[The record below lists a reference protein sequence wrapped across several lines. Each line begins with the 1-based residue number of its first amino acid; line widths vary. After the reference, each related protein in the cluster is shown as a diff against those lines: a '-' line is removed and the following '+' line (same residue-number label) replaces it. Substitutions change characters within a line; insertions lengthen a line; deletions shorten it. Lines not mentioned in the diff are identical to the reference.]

1 MKAQKT
7 ALLSALVLAL
17 TLSAC
22 ANTEDKPAATPSKP
36 MPNVTAEQGGMVS
49 DTGDAA
55 IVVDLITVS
64 ATVKSVDL
72 ATRMVTLIGADGKT
86 FVVKADEEVRNLPQ
100 VRPGDTVKI
109 EFYEGVAA
117 QLNPPGTPASSPS
130 VTAEMVRAAPGQR
143 PGAAVGKVIT
153 KTVVI
158 DSIDTATNVVTFHEA
173 TLPQQH
179 PLTVTVKR
187 PQFQA
192 MLKTLKA
199 GDQVSLSF
207 FEALAVSVQPV
218 AK

>member
-22 ANTEDKPAATPSKP
+22 ANTEDKPAATPSKA

>member
-1 MKAQKT
+1 MKVHKT
-7 ALLSALVLAL
+7 PLLSALVLAL

-22 ANTEDKPAATPSKP
+22 ATYEDKPAATPSKAK
-36 MPNVTAEQGGMVS
+36 PNVTTEEGGMVS
-49 DTGDAA
+49 GTGDAA
-55 IVVDLITVS
+55 IVVNLVTVS
-64 ATVKSVDL
+64 VTVKSVDL
-72 ATRMVTLIGADGKT
+72 ATRMVTLIGADGKP
-86 FVVKADEEVRNLPQ
+86 FVLKVDEEVRNLPQ
-100 VRPGDTVKI
+100 VRPGDLVKI

-117 QLNPPGTPASSPS
+117 QINPPGTPASSPT
-130 VTAEMVRAAPGQR
+130 VTAEMLRMAPGQR

-179 PLTVTVKR
+179 PLKVTVKR

-192 MLKTLKA
+192 MLKTLKV
-199 GDQVSLSF
+199 GDQVSISY

>member
-1 MKAQKT
+1 MKAQTT
-7 ALLSALVLAL
+7 ALSALVLAL

-22 ANTEDKPAATPSKP
+22 ATYEDKPAATPSQAVPK
-36 MPNVTAEQGGMVS
+36 VTAEEGGMVS
-49 DTGDAA
+49 DKGDAA

-100 VRPGDTVKI
+100 VKPGDRVKL
-109 EFYEGVAA
+109 EFYEGIAA
-117 QLNPPGTPASSPS
+117 QLNPPGTPASSP
-130 VTAEMVRAAPGQR
+130 TLTKEMVRAAPGQR
-143 PGAAVGKVIT
+143 PGAAVGAVVT

-173 TLPQQH
+173 TLPNQH
-179 PLTVTVKR
+179 PLTVAVKR

-192 MLKTLKA
+192 MLKTLKP

>member
-7 ALLSALVLAL
+7 ALLSALVLVL

-22 ANTEDKPAATPSKP
+22 ATYEDKPAATPSKAK
-36 MPNVTAEQGGMVS
+36 PNVTAEEGGMVS

-55 IVVDLITVS
+55 IVVNLITVS
-64 ATVKSVDL
+64 VTVKSVDL
-72 ATRMVTLIGADGKT
+72 ATRMVTLIGADGKP
-86 FVVKADEEVRNLPQ
+86 FVLKADEEVRNLPQ
-100 VRPGDTVKI
+100 VRPGDLVKI

-117 QLNPPGTPASSPS
+117 QMNPPGTPASSPT
-130 VTAEMVRAAPGQR
+130 VTAEMIRMAPGQR
-143 PGAAVGKVIT
+143 PGASVGKVIT

-179 PLTVTVKR
+179 PLKVTVKR

-199 GDQVSLSF
+199 GDQVSISY

-218 AK
+218 VK

>member
-1 MKAQKT
+1 MKAQTT
-7 ALLSALVLAL
+7 ALSALVLAL

-22 ANTEDKPAATPSKP
+22 ATYEDKPAATPSKA
-36 MPNVTAEQGGMVS
+36 MPNVTVEEGGMVS
-49 DTGDAA
+49 DKGDAA

-117 QLNPPGTPASSPS
+117 QLNPPGTPASSPT
-130 VTAEMVRAAPGQR
+130 VTAEMVRMAPGQR

-158 DSIDTATNVVTFHEA
+158 DSIDTATNVVSFHEA

-192 MLKTLKA
+192 MLKTLKV

-207 FEALAVSVQPV
+207 FEALAVSVQPM

>member
-22 ANTEDKPAATPSKP
+22 ATYEDKPAATPSKAK
-36 MPNVTAEQGGMVS
+36 PNVTADEGGMVS

-55 IVVDLITVS
+55 IVVNLVTVS
-64 ATVKSVDL
+64 VTVKSVNL
-72 ATRMVTLIGADGKT
+72 ATRMVTLIGADGKP
-86 FVVKADEEVRNLPQ
+86 FVLKVDEEVRNLPQ
-100 VRPGDTVKI
+100 VRPGDLVKI

-117 QLNPPGTPASSPS
+117 QINPPGTPASSPT
-130 VTAEMVRAAPGQR
+130 VTAEMLRMAPGQR

-179 PLTVTVKR
+179 PLKVTVKR

-192 MLKTLKA
+192 MLKTLKV
-199 GDQVSLSF
+199 GDQVSISY

>member
-1 MKAQKT
+1 MKAQTT
-7 ALLSALVLAL
+7 ALSALVLAL

-22 ANTEDKPAATPSKP
+22 ATYEDKPAATPSQA
-36 MPNVTAEQGGMVS
+36 MPNVTAEEGGMVS
-49 DTGDAA
+49 DKGDAA
-55 IVVDLITVS
+55 IVVNLITVS

-100 VRPGDTVKI
+100 VKPGDMVKI

-117 QLNPPGTPASSPS
+117 QLNPPGTPATSP
-130 VTAEMVRAAPGQR
+130 TLTKEMVRTAPGQR
-143 PGAAVGKVIT
+143 PGAAVGAVVT

-192 MLKTLKA
+192 MLKTLKP